1 MLNPCGGFVADYIG
15 NTIVQKLFERCS
27 EATKAEM
34 LKPIAPHL
42 ATIGV
47 HKNGT
52 WAAQKIIDTA
62 STDEQMQI
70 ICGHIQPYV
79 PPLMLDQFGN
89 YVVQCCLRL
98 GPIHNQFIFDAIVDK
113 TREIAQGRFGARA
126 IRASL
131 ESAHISVRQK
141 VRVSFKP

>member
-1 MLNPCGGFVADYIG
+1 
-15 NTIVQKLFERCS
+15 
-27 EATKAEM
+27 M
-34 LKPIAPHL
+34 LKPIAPYL

-62 STDEQMQI
+62 TTDEQMQI

-141 VRVSFKP
+141 VRFSFKQNHFISL

>member
-1 MLNPCGGFVADYIG
+1 MLRN
-15 NTIVQKLFERCS
+15 L
-27 EATKAEM
+27 
-34 LKPIAPHL
+34 APHL

-62 STDEQMQI
+62 TRDDQMKL
-70 ICGHIQPYV
+70 ICEHIQPYV

-98 GPIHNQFIFDAIVDK
+98 GTLYNQFIFDAIVDK
-113 TREIAQGRFGARA
+113 TKDIAQGRFGARA
-126 IRASL
+126 IRACLDS
-131 ESAHISVRQK
+131 SHVSMRQK
-141 VRVSFKP
+141 VTSYLI